1 MEPGTALGI
10 VGANTAGKSTMLKL
24 IAGILPP
31 DSGVVRTGGRVV
43 SLLELG
49 AGFHPDFSGRENV
62 ILNASI
68 HGISRRD
75 IAAKMDRIG
84 FSELEGFIDAPVR
97 TYSSGMYARL
107 GFSVAAELNPDILLL
122 DEILAVGDAAFQSKC
137 LSRIAEFQPGRD
149 HLFRQP
155 RRLRRGAGVRPRLLA
170 VRQARAARRRHVGGA
185 GRLPPAAERRG
196 QGGRPCGGRGAWKL
210 ARIASLRSHSE
221 GVASD
226 RFVAMQPF
234 AVDVEVEVE
243 SPTGFLVELRIR
255 TVDGYVLTSSPTAPS
270 RPPREPAATNPN
282 TASP

>member
-1 MEPGTALGI
+1 MSGLPTGTIEFERVSRSYRLMLERNFTLKETLLRKGRVRAHTIDALKDVSLRVEPGTALGI
-10 VGANTAGKSTMLKL
+10 VGANGAGKSTMLKL

-75 IAAKMDRIG
+75 IAAKMDRIIG

-137 LSRIAEFQPGRD
+137 LSRIAEFQRQGVTICFVSHAASAVELVCDRAVWLSGGHVQRD
-149 HLFRQP
+149 GDTSEVLDAYHQQLSA
-155 RRLRRGAGVRPRLLA
+155 AGGEGGLA
-170 VRQARAARRRHVGGA
+170 VA
-185 GRLPPAAERRG
+185 G
-196 QGGRPCGGRGAWKL
+196 GAWKL
-210 ARIASLRSHSE
+210 ARIASLRRLST
-221 GVASD
+221 
-226 RFVAMQPF
+226 P
-234 AVDVEVEVE
+234 
-243 SPTGFLVELRIR
+243 
-255 TVDGYVLTSSPTAPS
+255 
-270 RPPREPAATNPN
+270 
-282 TASP
+282 